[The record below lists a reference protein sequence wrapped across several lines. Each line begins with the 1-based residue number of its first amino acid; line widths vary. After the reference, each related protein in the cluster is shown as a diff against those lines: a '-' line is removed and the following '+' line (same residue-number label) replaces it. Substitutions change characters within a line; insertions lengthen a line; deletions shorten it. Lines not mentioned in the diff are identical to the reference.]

1 MSKRIRISDDIYEK
15 LQKIVKGSD
24 DENVSVLVEKKL
36 QELIDQSKPIADES
50 TEVPN
55 DL

>member
-1 MSKRIRISDDIYEK
+1 MSKRIRISDDLYEK

-36 QELIDQSKPIADES
+36 QQLIDQSKPIS
-50 TEVPN
+50 K
-55 DL
+55 